1 MNMLPEYLVYINPNG
16 RDKVGRRAILICEA
30 SNAKSVSYV
39 GMSGGK
45 IDVIKS
51 PAAKFKELYLPAAW
65 GKEAFKP
72 EWAAADTLLGTQPK
86 AITSAALDHLERMM
100 NMDTRGKSTQQIRDE
115 IARISVELPQG
126 HPLRAVPEGYPDRGT
141 AIAAYTNVRQAIF
154 HSTQPKEQ
162 SNMVTKSTA
171 APAAAGAT
179 AAPAADPKAAEKAKK
194 EAEAAAKKEAAEKA
208 KKEAAEK
215 KAAEKAA
222 ADAKK
227 LADKAA
233 KKKAADLTGN
243 YIADGQALKVKTT
256 EELGMHE
263 DSVRTKVL
271 AAVMASKAKNG
282 VDYAKLEAVAGDKTR
297 GAVAYLI
304 KKGFLKKVAATA

>member
-1 MNMLPEYLVYINPNG
+1 MGCG
-16 RDKVGRRAILICEA
+16 R
-30 SNAKSVSYV
+30 YV
-39 GMSGGK
+39 AG
-45 IDVIKS
+45 D
-51 PAAKFKELYLPAAW
+51 AA
-65 GKEAFKP
+65 
-72 EWAAADTLLGTQPK
+72 
-86 AITSAALDHLERMM
+86 
-100 NMDTRGKSTQQIRDE
+100 
-115 IARISVELPQG
+115 
-126 HPLRAVPEGYPDRGT
+126 EGYYISSPRSFGKDDEHGHEGQEHSANPRRNCAHLGGATAGAPVARG
-141 AIAAYTNVRQAIF
+141 AGGISGPWNRYCGIHERPAGNFSF
-154 HSTQPKEQ
+154 HATQGAKQYGHEVNRRTG
-162 SNMVTKSTA
+162 SRR
-171 APAAAGAT
+171 AT